1 MSPDAP
7 VYRGNWAVF
16 NDLEGPLDLYTPEG
30 HEERN
35 SAMSGVRQYEGEK
48 TGRVLTFRCEYQTL
62 RKLEKSKAIIFSIR
76 TYQMYLEN
84 FKTLPRDDAEVLVR
98 VIENIHP
105 DFIAY
110 KAARFWKDAALKYL
124 RRNVLEERETEENH
138 WILSSW
144 KTGSALVVGASV
156 LAMAVAWMN
165 RD

>member
-35 SAMSGVRQYEGEK
+35 SAMSGVRPYEGEK

-138 WILSSW
+138 GIWSSL